1 MTKEGSDQQKK
12 KQNGIVFGVI
22 GIALVVIF
30 VLFGIPFF
38 TKNES
43 SGEKIAAEAVSE
55 SLSEA
60 DPEENPTDDTNA
72 KVTDNNGILVQN
84 NDVTSVS
91 GGDLEA
97 NIDQNMNL
105 DSGSDSKMN
114 SASKG
119 EQESDDN
126 KDQYSE
132 LDEIKEPELFEKAY
146 WKQNHPK
153 VKGIYV
159 TGPMAGS
166 SGMKS
171 LIELCDQT
179 ELNAMVIDI
188 KDENGNI
195 TFRMP
200 EDSKPAVLGN
210 CKNYIE
216 DMDALMKELKE
227 HEIYTIARIVCFKDP
242 ALAKEQPELAI
253 KDKNGRFVTDSSKLA
268 WVNPCKEETWEY
280 LTDIALYCADLGF
293 DEIQFDYVRFP
304 VGIITGKPN
313 YEAEVTNEN
322 KHTYINDFLLYATE
336 RLHEKK
342 MPVTADLFGTVIG
355 NPKDAGNVGQ
365 DYAEL
370 SATVDAV
377 CPMIYPSHYSNGSFG
392 CAIPDAKPYETIK
405 GAMDLSVEELASLS
419 EEECAVVRPWLQ
431 DFTASWVKGH
441 ISYGIEEVQS
451 QIQAVNDAGYE
462 EWILWNAKNQYSI
475 KP

>member
-1 MTKEGSDQQKK
+1 MTKERSDQQKK
-12 KQNGIVFGVI
+12 KRNGIVFGVI

-30 VLFGIPFF
+30 VLFGLPLLS
-38 TKNES
+38 KKES
-43 SGEKIAAEAVSE
+43 SEEKIAVEAVSE
-55 SLSEA
+55 SVSETNSG
-60 DPEENPTDDTNA
+60 ENPKDDANA
-72 KVTDNNGILVQN
+72 TVSDNNAGLVK
-84 NDVTSVS
+84 DSEVTSVS
-91 GGDLEA
+91 SGDLET
-97 NIDQNMNL
+97 NLGQNSNENSNLNGKQDSDMNL
-105 DSGSDSKMN
+105 DVN
-114 SASKG
+114 A
-119 EQESDDN
+119 
-126 KDQYSE
+126 DQAMSQ
-132 LDEIKEPELFEKAY
+132 EPENFEKAY
-146 WKQNHPK
+146 WKKNHTK

-188 KDENGNI
+188 KNDSGEI
-195 TFRMP
+195 TFQMP
-200 EDSKPAVLGN
+200 EDTQPAMLGN
-210 CKNYIE
+210 CKNYIG
-216 DMDALMKELKE
+216 DMDGLMKELKE

-242 ALAKEQPELAI
+242 LLAADQKDLAL
-253 KDKNGRFVTDSSKLA
+253 KDKNGKFVTDSSKVA

-280 LTDIALYCADLGF
+280 LTDIALYCANLGF

-304 VGIITGKPN
+304 VGIVTGKPN
-313 YEAEVTNEN
+313 YGVEVTNEN

-336 RLHEKK
+336 RLHEVK

-377 CPMIYPSHYSNGSFG
+377 CPMVYPSHYSNGSFG
-392 CAIPDAKPYETIK
+392 CSIPDAKPYETIK

-441 ISYGIEEVQS
+441 ISYGLEEVQS
-451 QIQAVNDAGYE
+451 QIRAVNDAGYE

-475 KP
+475 TP

>member
-1 MTKEGSDQQKK
+1 MTKGKII
-12 KQNGIVFGVI
+12 GLVGVVL
-22 GIALVVIF
+22 AVVF
-30 VLFGIPFF
+30 VLFGLPFF
-38 TKNES
+38 TKNEPK
-43 SGEKIAAEAVSE
+43 EENTEVEAVSE
-55 SLSEA
+55 SVSEPDLGESLLENA
-60 DPEENPTDDTNA
+60 DAT
-72 KVTDNNGILVQN
+72 VSDNNGISLQN
-84 NDVTSVS
+84 DNVTSVS
-91 GGDLEA
+91 SGDVTGDLGQESGVGSNLNGDQDSDANLEA
-97 NIDQNMNL
+97 YV
-105 DSGSDSKMN
+105 G
-114 SASKG
+114 
-119 EQESDDN
+119 QESDMN
-126 KDQYSE
+126 SE
-132 LDEIKEPELFEKAY
+132 VWQEPETFEKAY
-146 WKQNHPK
+146 WKENHTK

-166 SGMKS
+166 GGMKS
-171 LIELCDQT
+171 LIELCDKT

-200 EDSKPAVLGN
+200 EETMPAILGN
-210 CKNYIE
+210 CKNYIG
-216 DMDALMKELKE
+216 DMDALMKELEE

-242 ALAKEQPELAI
+242 ALAKEKPELAI
-253 KDKNGRFVTDSSKLA
+253 KDKNGKFVTDSSKLP
-268 WVNPCKEETWEY
+268 WVDPCKEETWEY

-304 VGIITGKPN
+304 VGIVTGKPK
-313 YEAEVTNEN
+313 YDVEVTNEN
-322 KHTYINDFLLYATE
+322 KHTYINDFLVYATE
-336 RLHEKK
+336 RLHEVK

-377 CPMIYPSHYSNGSFG
+377 CPMVYPSHYSNGSFG
-392 CAIPDAKPYETIK
+392 CAVPDAKPYETIK
-405 GAMDLSVEELASLS
+405 GAMDLSVKELSCLN

-441 ISYGIEEVQS
+441 ISYGLEEVES

-475 KP
+475 TP